1 MTENSNVTLSD
12 QDQATLRTAA
22 YGAVSLMTAA
32 GAAGGKPHRIATDG
46 SIALSSATG
55 LVGHVLSEKSKPVN
69 LNGKNVAELADQVL
83 PTLTEAMSLLKKV
96 DPAEADNFRSTVILA
111 TETAIHRTKP
121 SPTMADMIRKITTA
135 LDAA

>member
-1 MTENSNVTLSD
+1 MTENSNVALSD
-12 QDQATLRTAA
+12 QDKATLRTAA
-22 YGAVSLMTAA
+22 YGAVSLMAAA

-55 LVGHVLSEKSKPVN
+55 LVGHVLGEKSKAVN
-69 LNGKNVAELADQVL
+69 LSGKSVAELADQVL
-83 PTLTEAMSLLKKV
+83 PALTEAMSLLKKL

-111 TETAIHRTKP
+111 TETAIHRTNP
-121 SPTMADMIRKITTA
+121 SPTVADMIRKITTA